1 MRTTIACLLAAGLFA
16 AFGCGKSEAQRNES
30 VPVEV
35 APDDD
40 PREVWEVVQ
49 IEWPGTDEPLRMTVE
64 GVEVVVTKD
73 GVELPWSEVIDHDYH
88 VGQLGI
94 DCRYCH
100 APGKPVSAA
109 RTEFKTCMNC
119 HQQRMVTPD
128 GKELT
133 PDNYAAAAARLR
145 GKKIFAMKLDATAT
159 PMTADFRQPGA
170 ADLKLPTYR
179 AILKDEGKT
188 RLVALSLQPNGP
200 RPKEF
205 KPAAPAKWGEYPTI
219 LLHLRKK

>member
-1 MRTTIACLLAAGLFA
+1 MRTTVACILVAGLLAAV
-16 AFGCGKSEAQRNES
+16 GCGRSEGQRNEP

-35 APDDD
+35 VAADD

-49 IEWPGTDEPLRMTVE
+49 LDWPGTDEPMRMTVE

-73 GVELPWSEVIDHDYH
+73 GVELPRSGVFDHDH
-88 VGQLGI
+88 HWGQLGI

-119 HQQRMVTPD
+119 HQQRMVAPD
-128 GKELT
+128 GTRLT
-133 PDNYAAAAARLR
+133 PDNYAATAARLK
-145 GKKIFAMKLDATAT
+145 GKKTLAMKLDATAT

-179 AILKDEGKT
+179 AIVKDEGKT
-188 RLVALSLQPNGP
+188 RVVALSLQPNGP
-200 RPKEF
+200 RPTEF
-205 KPAAPAKWGEYPTI
+205 KTAPPAKWGEYPTI